1 MCWNVS
7 QNVHLVVM
15 ERSLKSTGK
24 VLEKVLESPGIL
36 KSQKSGYPGCIN
48 VVWQTNSCMMS
59 TDYFDVM

>member
-1 MCWNVS
+1 
-7 QNVHLVVM
+7 M